1 VNAVVEKA
9 LYSHAHL
16 PGARV
21 CGEFKSVDGEVCAML
36 KKVLLQVRAF
46 GLWRVGFLGV
56 LGAVLVVFVV
66 IMLTIRIVIKSIP
79 GTLWGDRLTHLCRM
93 AQDVLSIRM
102 YHGKARGFGG
112 FIGTQDWK
120 TNIRTVW
127 CSGTGRGLILY
138 GHPTHV
144 KESSK
149 LGS

>member
-1 VNAVVEKA
+1 
-9 LYSHAHL
+9 
-16 PGARV
+16 
-21 CGEFKSVDGEVCAML
+21 ML
-36 KKVLLQVRAF
+36 KKVL
-46 GLWRVGFLGV
+46 WKVGGFVVLLAGFWTV
-56 LGAVLVVFVV
+56 LGAVL
-66 IMLTIRIVIKSIP
+66 MLLGLISLLIRIVIKSIP
-79 GTLWGDRLTHLCRM
+79 GASWGEVLTMLCRM

-102 YHGKARGFGG
+102 CQGKARGFGG